1 MSTLEKKVSKEY
13 EGATIREFL
22 KEDLGLSSRLIR
34 RSAIEKRILVN
45 KRSKN
50 EIYCSHWRF
59 SSNKSPK

>member
-45 KRSKN
+45 KN

>member
-34 RSAIEKRILVN
+34 RSAIEKRICLLYTSRCV
-45 KRSKN
+45 
-50 EIYCSHWRF
+50 
-59 SSNKSPK
+59 